1 MKVQI
6 DDRPLVNGQRS
17 MEQKIGKKHL
27 PMEAGIQAPTKSLE
41 PANETNKKNREKS
54 LKPLKSQG
62 SISENKLIRLSDTD
76 LEFGD

>member
-1 MKVQI
+1 
-6 DDRPLVNGQRS
+6 
-17 MEQKIGKKHL
+17 
-27 PMEAGIQAPTKSLE
+27 MEAGIQAPTKSLE

-62 SISENKLIRLSDTD
+62 SISEHKLIRLSDTD